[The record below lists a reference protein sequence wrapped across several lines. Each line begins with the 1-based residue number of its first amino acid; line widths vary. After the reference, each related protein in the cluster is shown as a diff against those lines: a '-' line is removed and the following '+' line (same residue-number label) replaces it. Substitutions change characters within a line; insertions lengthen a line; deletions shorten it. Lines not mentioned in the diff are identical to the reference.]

1 MIIDM
6 ADEFF
11 PDNHASKA
19 KHQSAGIRQIL
30 QRAEML
36 ALAHGQVNLGTIAW
50 FTNRHV
56 TTVRKWIMR
65 SKNGDELCDQ
75 KRSGRPPVYNEKT
88 QLKTI
93 AFYCQVSP
101 LPGSNSWSLR
111 WAENYLKKHS
121 EITHNI

>member
-1 MIIDM
+1 MIIDTI
-6 ADEFF
+6 DELV

-19 KHQSAGIRQIL
+19 KHQLTGIEQIQ
-30 QRAEML
+30 QRAKML
-36 ALAHGQVNLGTIAW
+36 ALAHCEVNLGTIAW

-56 TTVRKWIMR
+56 TTVYKWIMR
-65 SKNGDELCDQ
+65 SKNGGELCDQ

-101 LPGSNSWSLR
+101 LPGCNSWSLR
-111 WAENYLKKHS
+111 WAK
-121 EITHNI
+121 II